1 MLDKLFRFTDK
12 SPMRALALIL
22 ALVSAFSLI
31 WSPEATARSSQ
42 LYLWQ
47 AVIFLWAV
55 ISALVHGVGFK
66 LSGVWRWVFC
76 APCHILFFAL
86 FYIIFILQG
95 ADGPFSSF
103 YFFRHTCPA
112 HSQEQN
118 T

>member
-31 WSPEATARSSQ
+31 WSPEATARSSK

-76 APCHILFFAL
+76 ALLSYPILCAVL
-86 FYIIFILQG
+86 YYFYIARG
-95 ADGPFSSF
+95 
-103 YFFRHTCPA
+103 
-112 HSQEQN
+112 
-118 T
+118 

>member
-1 MLDKLFRFTDK
+1 MPCGLSSLKPWITTTKMLDKLFRFTDK

-47 AVIFLWAV
+47 AVIFLCAV

-76 APCHILFFAL
+76 APLSYPILCAVL
-86 FYIIFILQG
+86 YYFYIARG
-95 ADGPFSSF
+95 
-103 YFFRHTCPA
+103 
-112 HSQEQN
+112 
-118 T
+118 